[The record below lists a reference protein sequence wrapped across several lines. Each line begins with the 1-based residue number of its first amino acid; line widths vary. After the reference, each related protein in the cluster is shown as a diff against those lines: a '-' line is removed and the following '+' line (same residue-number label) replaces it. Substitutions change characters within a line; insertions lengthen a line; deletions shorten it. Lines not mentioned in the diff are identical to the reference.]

1 MVEKRAGSPK
11 SSPMTRERRSAM
23 ASNNVKKEENEDST
37 ENNHDNGAHPSKLSE
52 DMEKI
57 KDEFVQL
64 GRDLNMDVSTSD
76 AAWSSYEEIKQKY
89 TLEVRRLKSEIHL
102 SNPVL
107 LSKYHYCNYIT
118 ISFPLGQSNTLV
130 GVCIVCGL
138 PKFQFAY
145 DWKLWRKH
153 RWQWSIPYTFVT
165 FLQFAID

>member
-89 TLEVRRLKSEIHL
+89 TLEVRSLKSETHFSIQPHAL
-102 SNPVL
+102 KL
-107 LSKYHYCNYIT
+107 LSKYQYCTYIT
-118 ISFPLGQSNTLV
+118 
-130 GVCIVCGL
+130 
-138 PKFQFAY
+138 
-145 DWKLWRKH
+145 
-153 RWQWSIPYTFVT
+153 
-165 FLQFAID
+165 

>member
-11 SSPMTRERRSAM
+11 SSPMTRERRTAM

-89 TLEVRRLKSEIHL
+89 TLEVRSLKSETDLPIQH
-102 SNPVL
+102 
-107 LSKYHYCNYIT
+107 KNYYQNISIVIT
-118 ISFPLGQSNTLV
+118 
-130 GVCIVCGL
+130 
-138 PKFQFAY
+138 
-145 DWKLWRKH
+145 
-153 RWQWSIPYTFVT
+153 
-165 FLQFAID
+165 

>member
-89 TLEVRRLKSEIHL
+89 TLEVRSLKSETHL
-102 SNPVL
+102 SIQHKNYLQNISIVL
-107 LSKYHYCNYIT
+107 T
-118 ISFPLGQSNTLV
+118 
-130 GVCIVCGL
+130 
-138 PKFQFAY
+138 
-145 DWKLWRKH
+145 
-153 RWQWSIPYTFVT
+153 
-165 FLQFAID
+165 